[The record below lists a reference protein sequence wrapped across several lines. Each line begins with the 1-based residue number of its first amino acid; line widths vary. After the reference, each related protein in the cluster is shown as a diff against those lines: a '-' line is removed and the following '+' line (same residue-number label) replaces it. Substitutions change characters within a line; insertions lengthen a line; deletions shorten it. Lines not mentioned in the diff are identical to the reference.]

1 MILEQGWRCIKI
13 IGGEYMSVLD
23 VENPRTG
30 NAVQCRPGVNSV
42 IRLPRQESLRIL
54 PKSGMSKL
62 YEALV
67 SCELLSR
74 TPLSRGDARRIFG
87 DGGRPMY
94 SSVGAQAS
102 RFGGV
107 LERSPQYASL
117 SEEHWRTLIK
127 MTRRAECALESF
139 ADPSVLRQ
147 LNAAKALIDFNTLSN
162 NHTSVKYFGAIA
174 FGRNVFLR
182 CHTDEDFTFSVTQV
196 FLKGSDS
203 YAATDRVVAFFCFPT
218 LGIAVPMRPGD
229 FILFDAS
236 LPHSISSRCHG
247 SDDIMCVSYY
257 LKSMVVGMNDNG
269 ISLSPDQ
276 IYLSKMYDDIYR
288 SS

>member
-1 MILEQGWRCIKI
+1 MILEQGWRRIKI

-23 VENPRTG
+23 VENPCIG
-30 NAVQCRPGVNSV
+30 NAVQCRPGVNSI
-42 IRLPRQESLRIL
+42 IRLPRKESLRIL
-54 PKSGMSKL
+54 PKSGMSKM
-62 YEALV
+62 YDALV

-87 DGGRPMY
+87 DRGRPMY
-94 SSVGAQAS
+94 SSIGAQVS

-139 ADPSVLRQ
+139 ADASVLRQ
-147 LNAAKALIDFNTLSN
+147 LNAAKALVDFNTLSSN
-162 NHTSVKYFGAIA
+162 NTSVKYFGAIA

-196 FLKGSDS
+196 FLKGSDC

-229 FILFDAS
+229 FILFNAS
-236 LPHSISSRCHG
+236 LPHSISSRCHS

-269 ISLSPDQ
+269 IPLSPDQ
-276 IYLSKMYDDIYR
+276 IYLSKMYDDIDR
-288 SS
+288 SL

>member
-1 MILEQGWRCIKI
+1 MILEQGWRRIKI

-23 VENPRTG
+23 VENPCIG
-30 NAVQCRPGVNSV
+30 NAVQCRPGVNSI
-42 IRLPRQESLRIL
+42 IRLPRKESLRIL
-54 PKSGMSKL
+54 PKSGMSKM
-62 YEALV
+62 YDALV

-74 TPLSRGDARRIFG
+74 TPLLRGDARRIFG
-87 DGGRPMY
+87 DRGRPMY
-94 SSVGAQAS
+94 SSIGAQVS

-139 ADPSVLRQ
+139 ADASVLRQ
-147 LNAAKALIDFNTLSN
+147 LNAAKALVDFNTLSSN
-162 NHTSVKYFGAIA
+162 NTSVKYFGAIA

-196 FLKGSDS
+196 FLKGSDC

-229 FILFDAS
+229 FILFNAS
-236 LPHSISSRCHG
+236 LPHSISSRCHS
-247 SDDIMCVSYY
+247 SDDFMCVSYY

-269 ISLSPDQ
+269 IPLSPDQ
-276 IYLSKMYDDIYR
+276 IYLSKMYDDIDR
-288 SS
+288 SL